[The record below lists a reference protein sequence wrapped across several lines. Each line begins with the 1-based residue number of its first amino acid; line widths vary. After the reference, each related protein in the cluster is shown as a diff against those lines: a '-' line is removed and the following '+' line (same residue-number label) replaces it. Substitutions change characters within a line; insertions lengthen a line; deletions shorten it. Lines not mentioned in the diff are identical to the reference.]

1 MGKKIIVDTET
12 GEILNELDI
21 GDRIVRQK
29 SVDYLKDSIEF
40 NYGSFTK
47 LYKGFFDALNDINGS
62 ECKILFKL
70 LEYTR
75 YETCVISYENGKKI
89 KMVELANEMNIS
101 ESTLKRGIKKLIEL
115 GIIKKGK
122 YDDKS
127 MYFMNPFLCFKG
139 SRAKTAVIK
148 MFEDT
153 RFNQSK

>member
-21 GDRIVRQK
+21 GDRIVRRK
-29 SVDYLKDSIEF
+29 SVDYLKDSVEF
-40 NYGSFTK
+40 STGSFTK

-89 KMVELANEMNIS
+89 KIVELANEMNIS

-115 GIIKKGK
+115 GIIKKSKFDG
-122 YDDKS
+122 KS
-127 MYFMNPFLCFKG
+127 MYFMNPFVCFKG
-139 SRAKTAVIK
+139 SRAKSGVVK
-148 MFEDT
+148 LFENS
-153 RFNQSK
+153 RFNKSK